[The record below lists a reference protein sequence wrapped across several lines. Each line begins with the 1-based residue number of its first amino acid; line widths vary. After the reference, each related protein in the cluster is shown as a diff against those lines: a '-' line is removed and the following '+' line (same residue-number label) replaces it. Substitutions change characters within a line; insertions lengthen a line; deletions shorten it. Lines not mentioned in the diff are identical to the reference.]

1 MLFAWD
7 KKTKQ
12 SSKQTISGH
21 QKEGDELQPYALFRK
36 FGPQTV
42 KFPYAYVVFA
52 LVFLSK
58 KKDFL
63 NK

>member
-7 KKTKQ
+7 KKPEQ
-12 SSKQTISGH
+12 RSKQTISGH

-42 KFPYAYVVFA
+42 KFPYAYVVLA
-52 LVFLSK
+52 LFFLSEK
-58 KKDFL
+58 KIS
-63 NK
+63 